1 MTKKIDH
8 FAFLERARMN
18 PDVFPLEVRQ
28 TEFREVYKPFDQP
41 MAAEQAERCLDCGN
55 PYCEWKCPVHNYIP
69 NWLRLAGEGRIL
81 ESFATRPTACRKYAA
96 GFARRTACVSRPAR
110 WLPAL
115 AR

>member
-41 MAAEQAERCLDCGN
+41 MAAEQKPSIEK
-55 PYCEWKCPVHNYIP
+55 P
-69 NWLRLAGEGRIL
+69 AGIEAHG
-81 ESFATRPTACRKYAA
+81 KMM
-96 GFARRTACVSRPAR
+96 
-110 WLPAL
+110 WQ
-115 AR
+115 